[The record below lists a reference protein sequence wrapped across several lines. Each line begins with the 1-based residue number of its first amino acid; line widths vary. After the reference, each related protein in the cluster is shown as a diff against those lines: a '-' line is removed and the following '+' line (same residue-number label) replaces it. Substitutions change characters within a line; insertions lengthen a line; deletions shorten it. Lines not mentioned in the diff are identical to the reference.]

1 MRDPVEH
8 ALTANL
14 AAEHRK
20 RHPDP
25 ARIAALRQQIKDRTT
40 EEFVRKALAT
50 APPLSAVAAPASPPC
65 CPRQAVMDRPR
76 GRPAGTARRPQ
87 EPRTAAAEQSG
98 TLPSGYP

>member
-25 ARIAALRQQIKDRTT
+25 ARITALRQRIKDHTT
-40 EEFVRKALAT
+40 EEFIRKAVAT
-50 APPLSAVAAPASPPC
+50 APPLSADC
-65 CPRQAVMDRPR
+65 CARISALLPE
-76 GRPAGTARRPQ
+76 AGDC
-87 EPRTAAAEQSG
+87 G
-98 TLPSGYP
+98 